1 MQPSSYEDGKNR
13 ITSPDTVMWGYS
25 PNFNMKQR
33 MQSSSSEEGTVN
45 KFRLSDEELKSFY
58 HALKE
63 KLTELKSTENEV
75 IGQR

>member
-1 MQPSSYEDGKNR
+1 
-13 ITSPDTVMWGYS
+13 MWGYS

-45 KFRLSDEELKSFY
+45 KFRLSDEELQTFY

-63 KLTELKSTENEV
+63 KLQELKSTENGAIQERQAYELLE
-75 IGQR
+75 IL